1 MQKSWVRR
9 EKWRV
14 GLCGW
19 GGEVE
24 EEEESWDGRGLT
36 LWDLELQD
44 KWVLFFTPNVGF

>member
-24 EEEESWDGRGLT
+24 EEERRELGCQRP
-36 LWDLELQD
+36 DLELQD